1 MNRIQ
6 IRPVGCA
13 DRAALRDFLAGLSSR
28 TRYLRFFGGGP
39 ASPVLLGVLG
49 GGQGADAIVAARDGA
64 IIGHAMAV
72 DTPGPD
78 GALVSDLGVV
88 VADAW
93 QGRGVGSRLISAL
106 ASRARARGATSVTM
120 DVLAENRPMLA
131 MITNH
136 WPSAR
141 QYRSGPYLTIRAP
154 LAAGP
159 ACAHTIG
166 NCLV

>member
-6 IRPVGCA
+6 IRQAGSA
-13 DRAALRDFLAGLSSR
+13 DRGALRDFLAGLSTR
-28 TRYLRFFGGGP
+28 TRYYRFFAGSVP
-39 ASPVLLGVLG
+39 ASPDMLGAVDSG
-49 GGQGADAIVAARDGA
+49 GRADAIVAVRDGA

-93 QGRGVGSRLISAL
+93 QGQGLGSRLIRTL

-120 DVLAENRPMLA
+120 DVLAENRPMLS
-131 MITNH
+131 IISGR
-136 WPSAR
+136 WPAAR
-141 QYRSGPYLTIRAP
+141 QHRNGPYLTIRAP
-154 LAAGP
+154 LMP
-159 ACAHTIG
+159 ARHS
-166 NCLV
+166 